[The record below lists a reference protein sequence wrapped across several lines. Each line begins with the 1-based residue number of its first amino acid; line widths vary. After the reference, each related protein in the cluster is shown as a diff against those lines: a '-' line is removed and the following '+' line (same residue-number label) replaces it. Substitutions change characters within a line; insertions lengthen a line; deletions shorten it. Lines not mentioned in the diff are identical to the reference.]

1 MRPTLAAF
9 RGGFRAEVQQLR
21 RSRLLLVLTI
31 IQAVTFLVLV
41 SIFGLTGSHVPTAV
55 VDQDG
60 GQPARRWVTLM
71 QAAHH
76 TYGLRYMDAQHAH
89 QALRRGDVAAVLTIP
104 PGFSHSIVEHRMI
117 RIPFRVDNVNAD
129 LTDDVERGI
138 PSVAV
143 NFARENRLP
152 GIRVA
157 PAEVDLV
164 RREAD
169 FVPYLVVSALAL
181 DAFVVAGIL
190 AATSVAREFEART
203 VTTLKLSPIHP
214 LVPLTG
220 RLLATGA
227 ASSAA
232 IAMTTLVVV
241 AGYKVVPAHPLETA
255 AALLLCVMIFSC
267 IGAGIG
273 ALVKRTLPL
282 TALIFGLALPL
293 YIDSGSLEPARFDGN
308 LIWGIAHTSPIY
320 YAVGI
325 LQHAVHG
332 LRVTPETVTLD
343 FAALVGWALLAGCGA
358 WLGLRRAVVP

>member
-1 MRPTLAAF
+1 
-9 RGGFRAEVQQLR
+9 
-21 RSRLLLVLTI
+21 
-31 IQAVTFLVLV
+31 
-41 SIFGLTGSHVPTAV
+41 
-55 VDQDG
+55 
-60 GQPARRWVTLM
+60 
-71 QAAHH
+71 
-76 TYGLRYMDAQHAH
+76 MDAQHAH

-104 PGFSHSIVEHRMI
+104 PGFSRSIVEHRMI

-169 FVPYLVVSALAL
+169 FVPYLVISALAL

-190 AATSVAREFEART
+190 AATSVAREFETRT
-203 VTTLKLSPIHP
+203 LAYLKLSPTHP
-214 LVPLTG
+214 LVPLAG

-227 ASSAA
+227 VSAVA
-232 IAMTTLVVV
+232 VAVAALLVV
-241 AGYKVVPAHPLETA
+241 AGYGVTPQNPAELA
-255 AALLLCVMIFSC
+255 AGLLLCVVIFSC
-267 IGAGIG
+267 VGAGLG
-273 ALVKRTLPL
+273 TLVRRTLPL
-282 TALIFGLALPL
+282 SALIFGLALAFYL
-293 YIDSGSLEPARFDGN
+293 DSGSLEPARFYGN
-308 LIWGIAHTSPIY
+308 RLWVVAHTSPVY

-332 LRVTPETVTLD
+332 IQVTPETVPVN
-343 FAALVGWALLAGCGA
+343 FAALIGWALLAAGAA
-358 WLGLRRAVVP
+358 WLALRRAVVA